1 MSQIL
6 IAPDESKPLYPSVFL
21 GGGISGCPDWQ
32 SGVCDNLR
40 YENITVFNPRRE
52 HFDISDRTLTQQQI
66 QWEFKRLERCDIFS
80 MFFCEGESVQPICLY
95 ELGRNIVRM
104 QNRFPSSWK
113 HRIVVTVEPRYKRAD
128 DVFWQSLYATN
139 CFVFARN
146 GYAFE
151 HSLYISRAIKDLRD
165 LGEIE

>member
-6 IAPDESKPLYPSVFL
+6 IAPDVSKPLYPSVFL

-32 SGVCDNLR
+32 SGVCDNLT

-52 HFDISDRTLTQQQI
+52 HFDVSDRTITQQQI

-80 MFFCEGESVQPICLY
+80 MFFCKGGSVQPICLY

-104 QNRFPSSWK
+104 QSRFPTTWK
-113 HRIVVTVEPRYKRAD
+113 HRIVVTIEPGYKRAD

-139 CFVFARN
+139 GFVSAN
-146 GYAFE
+146 YGDAFE
-151 HSLYISRAIKDLRD
+151 HSLYIRRAMKDLRD
-165 LGEIE
+165 LGGIE